1 MIKKV
6 LVIVG
11 IIVLIIVLV
20 TIFSGKNETQTGSL
34 ISSSGDVVSPVTG
47 EDEIGEEFL
56 VTLLNLRTIQLDETL
71 FSDQKFRSL
80 EDFTITLI
88 PEGNVGRSNPFAPI
102 GTDVDTTTAGTTT
115 SSTSFTTPT
124 PNTQTPV
131 PPPSG
136 TVN

>member
-6 LVIVG
+6 LILVG

-20 TIFSGKNETQTGSL
+20 TIFSGKNDKQTGSL

-47 EDEIGEEFL
+47 EDDIGEEFL

-102 GTDVDTTTAGTTT
+102 GTDVDTSTTGTAT